1 MKFKK
6 FLKYV
11 FSLVFLVFMVFL
23 YRFSLVRNSQKKVIA
38 TAIEFTGGTPN
49 FLTKSMV
56 NKLLIQNQ
64 ISVKNQPKS
73 VINLYDLEN
82 AVLKNS
88 YVEESAVFLTPEGV
102 LKSIIK
108 QRTVLA
114 RVVTKNNSYYVDK
127 EGVKVPLSKNYTARV
142 PLITGIK
149 NDINLNK
156 VMPLLRQIIADDFL
170 QKEIVGIHQSDV
182 DNYQL
187 LVRSGNYKIE
197 FGKLEAIQT
206 KFKKLKAFYSKAF
219 LDKTIE
225 KYKTIN
231 LKYHNQ
237 VVCAK

>member
-6 FLKYV
+6 AIKYV
-11 FSLVFLVFMVFL
+11 FFLFSVVFTVFL
-23 YRFSLVRNSQKKVIA
+23 YRFSLVRNSQKKVVA
-38 TAIEFTGGTPN
+38 TAIEFRGETTN
-49 FLTKSMV
+49 FLTNSMV

-64 ISVKNQPKS
+64 KPVKNQPKS

-82 AVLKNS
+82 AVLKNP
-88 YVEESAVFLTPEGV
+88 YVEETAVFLTPDGV
-102 LKSIIK
+102 LKSTIK

-114 RVVTKNNSYYVDK
+114 RVVAKNSSYYIDK
-127 EGVKVPLSKNYTARV
+127 EGIKVPLSANYSARV
-142 PLITGIK
+142 PLITGVEDGVDLSKI
-149 NDINLNK
+149 IQL
-156 VMPLLRQIIADDFL
+156 MQQITADDFL
-170 QKEIVGIHQSDV
+170 QKEIVGIHKSDV

-197 FGKLEAIQT
+197 FGKLEGIQT
-206 KFKKLKAFYSKAF
+206 KFKKLKAFYNKAF

-237 VVCAK
+237 VVCVK